1 MSPETIARSVQQ
13 LNAAGVTWPTTHR
26 VAVTVRLAG
35 LADVIALGDG
45 VLEVPEAARAAFGH
59 VLRSAGSEADPA
71 AALREI
77 SKVQRVLSVMEQ
89 TAPLAPPRTPATT
102 DALVEP
108 VETEAPRTE
117 TAATPTQATRTPATS
132 TPDRAATSGARSL
145 PIRPVR
151 RAATDG
157 PA

>member
-1 MSPETIARSVQQ
+1 MSPETIARSVQR

-45 VLEVPEAARAAFGH
+45 VLEGPEAARAAFGH
-59 VLRSAGSEADPA
+59 ELRTAGRDADPA

-77 SKVQRVLSVMEQ
+77 SKIQRVLSVMERA
-89 TAPLAPPRTPATT
+89 APDAPVPSRPQA
-102 DALVEP
+102 AANAPMEP
-108 VETEAPRTE
+108 VEIEAP
-117 TAATPTQATRTPATS
+117 ATPTQLSSTPAS
-132 TPDRAATSGARSL
+132 SPPDPTATSAPLAL
-145 PIRPVR
+145 PVRPVR
-151 RAATDG
+151 RAVTDG

>member
-13 LNAAGVTWPTTHR
+13 LNAAGVSWPTTHR

-45 VLEVPEAARAAFGH
+45 VLEGPEAARAAFGH
-59 VLRSAGSEADPA
+59 VLRSAGRGADPA

-89 TAPLAPPRTPATT
+89 AAPDALVPSRTPAAA
-102 DALVEP
+102 DVRVEP
-108 VETEAPRTE
+108 VEAPTTQTR
-117 TAATPTQATRTPATS
+117 ATQTPAS
-132 TPDRAATSGARSL
+132 PTPDPTATSGPRAL
-145 PIRPVR
+145 PVRPVR
-151 RAATDG
+151 RAVTDG

>member
-45 VLEVPEAARAAFGH
+45 VLVVPE
-59 VLRSAGSEADPA
+59 
-71 AALREI
+71 
-77 SKVQRVLSVMEQ
+77 
-89 TAPLAPPRTPATT
+89 
-102 DALVEP
+102 ALVEP
-108 VETEAPRTE
+108 VEAPATRSRPTR
-117 TAATPTQATRTPATS
+117 TAASSLPEPT
-132 TPDRAATSGARSL
+132 ATSGPRVL
-145 PIRPVR
+145 PVRPVR

>member
-1 MSPETIARSVQQ
+1 MSPETIARSVQR

-45 VLEVPEAARAAFGH
+45 VLEGPEAARAAFGH
-59 VLRSAGSEADPA
+59 VLRTAGRDADPA

-89 TAPLAPPRTPATT
+89 AAP
-102 DALVEP
+102 DALVPSHPPAAADAPVEP
-108 VETEAPRTE
+108 VEIEAP
-117 TAATPTQATRTPATS
+117 ASPTPASS
-132 TPDRAATSGARSL
+132 TPDSAATSGPRAL
-145 PIRPVR
+145 PVRPVR
-151 RAATDG
+151 RAVTDG

>member
-1 MSPETIARSVQQ
+1 MSLETIARSVQQ

-59 VLRSAGSEADPA
+59 VLRSAGGEADPA

-89 TAPLAPPRTPATT
+89 TAPLVPPRTPATT

-108 VETEAPRTE
+108 VETPATRSRPTRSRPTR
-117 TAATPTQATRTPATS
+117 TAASSPPEPT
-132 TPDRAATSGARSL
+132 ATSGPRVL
-145 PIRPVR
+145 PVRPVR

>member
-13 LNAAGVTWPTTHR
+13 LNAAGVSWPTTHR

-45 VLEVPEAARAAFGH
+45 VLEGPEAARAAFGH
-59 VLRSAGSEADPA
+59 VLRSAGRDADPA

-89 TAPLAPPRTPATT
+89 AVPDALVPSCTPAAT

-108 VETEAPRTE
+108 VEAPT
-117 TAATPTQATRTPATS
+117 TQTPATETTAS
-132 TPDRAATSGARSL
+132 PALDPAATSGPRAL
-145 PIRPVR
+145 PVRPVR

>member
-89 TAPLAPPRTPATT
+89 APVPPRTPAAT
-102 DALVEP
+102 DALVES
-108 VETEAPRTE
+108 VEAPATRSRPTR
-117 TAATPTQATRTPATS
+117 TAASSLPEPT
-132 TPDRAATSGARSL
+132 ATSGPRAL
-145 PIRPVR
+145 PVRPVR

>member
-26 VAVTVRLAG
+26 MAVTVRLAG

-45 VLEVPEAARAAFGH
+45 VLEGPEAARAAFGH
-59 VLRSAGSEADPA
+59 VLRTAGRDADPA

-89 TAPLAPPRTPATT
+89 A
-102 DALVEP
+102 EP
-108 VETEAPRTE
+108 VEIEAP
-117 TAATPTQATRTPATS
+117 ATQIQAGPAPATRTLDP
-132 TPDRAATSGARSL
+132 AATSDPQAL
-145 PIRPVR
+145 PVRPVR

>member
-1 MSPETIARSVQQ
+1 MSPETIARSVQR

-45 VLEVPEAARAAFGH
+45 VLEGPEAARAAFGH
-59 VLRSAGSEADPA
+59 VLRTAGKDADPA

-77 SKVQRVLSVMEQ
+77 SKVQRVLSVLEQ
-89 TAPLAPPRTPATT
+89 AAPEDLLPPRPPAAA
-102 DALVEP
+102 DARVEP
-108 VETEAPRTE
+108 VEIEAPAPQTQASQTQASPTPDP
-117 TAATPTQATRTPATS
+117 TAASGP
-132 TPDRAATSGARSL
+132 RAL
-145 PIRPVR
+145 PVRPVR
-151 RAATDG
+151 RAVTDG

>member
-1 MSPETIARSVQQ
+1 MSPETIARSVQR

-45 VLEVPEAARAAFGH
+45 VLEGPEAARAAFGH
-59 VLRSAGSEADPA
+59 VLRTAGREADPA

-77 SKVQRVLSVMEQ
+77 SKVQRVLSVMEHA
-89 TAPLAPPRTPATT
+89 APDMVVPSRPQAAAAARM
-102 DALVEP
+102 EP
-108 VETEAPRTE
+108 VEIEAP
-117 TAATPTQATRTPATS
+117 ATQAPATRTPDPVATS
-132 TPDRAATSGARSL
+132 DPRAL
-145 PIRPVR
+145 PVRPVR
-151 RAATDG
+151 RAVTDG

>member
-45 VLEVPEAARAAFGH
+45 VLEGPEAARAAFGH
-59 VLRSAGSEADPA
+59 VLRTAGRDADPA

-89 TAPLAPPRTPATT
+89 TAPDALAPSPTPAAT

-108 VETEAPRTE
+108 VEAPS
-117 TAATPTQATRTPATS
+117 TQTRTSQSPES
-132 TPDRAATSGARSL
+132 SIPDPTGTSGPRAL
-145 PIRPVR
+145 PVRPVR
-151 RAATDG
+151 RAVTDG

>member
-45 VLEVPEAARAAFGH
+45 VLEGPEAARAAFGH
-59 VLRSAGSEADPA
+59 VLRTAGKDADPA

-89 TAPLAPPRTPATT
+89 APPDVLVPSRTRAEVG
-102 DALVEP
+102 ALVEP
-108 VETEAPRTE
+108 V
-117 TAATPTQATRTPATS
+117 AASATQTPATQTTAS
-132 TPDRAATSGARSL
+132 PVPDPTATSGPRAL
-145 PIRPVR
+145 PVRPVR
-151 RAATDG
+151 RADTDG

>member
-45 VLEVPEAARAAFGH
+45 VLEGPEAARAAFGH
-59 VLRSAGSEADPA
+59 VLRTAGRDADPA

-89 TAPLAPPRTPATT
+89 TAPDALAPSPTPAAT
-102 DALVEP
+102 DALAGP
-108 VETEAPRTE
+108 VETEGPS
-117 TAATPTQATRTPATS
+117 TRTPAS
-132 TPDRAATSGARSL
+132 SPSDPAGTSGPRAL
-145 PIRPVR
+145 PVRPVR
-151 RAATDG
+151 RAVTDG

>member
-1 MSPETIARSVQQ
+1 MSPETIARSVQR

-45 VLEVPEAARAAFGH
+45 VLEGPEAARAAFGH
-59 VLRSAGSEADPA
+59 VLRTAGREADPA

-89 TAPLAPPRTPATT
+89 AAPDAPVASRPPAAADT
-102 DALVEP
+102 LVEP
-108 VETEAPRTE
+108 VEIESPASP
-117 TAATPTQATRTPATS
+117 TPASQTPASS
-132 TPDRAATSGARSL
+132 TPDPTATSGPRAL
-145 PIRPVR
+145 PVRPVR
-151 RAATDG
+151 RAAIDG

>member
-45 VLEVPEAARAAFGH
+45 VLEGPEAARAAFGH
-59 VLRSAGSEADPA
+59 VLRTAGRDADPA

-89 TAPLAPPRTPATT
+89 AAADAAVEPGEAPASRTRAGSTPA
-102 DALVEP
+102 P
-108 VETEAPRTE
+108 
-117 TAATPTQATRTPATS
+117 S
-132 TPDRAATSGARSL
+132 TPDPTAASGPRAL
-145 PIRPVR
+145 PVRPVR

>member
-45 VLEVPEAARAAFGH
+45 VLEGPEAARAAFGH
-59 VLRSAGSEADPA
+59 VLRTAGKDADPA

-89 TAPLAPPRTPATT
+89 APPDALVPSRTRAEVG
-102 DALVEP
+102 ALVEP
-108 VETEAPRTE
+108 VAASAP
-117 TAATPTQATRTPATS
+117 ASP
-132 TPDRAATSGARSL
+132 TPDPAATSGPRAL
-145 PIRPVR
+145 PVRPVR
-151 RAATDG
+151 RADTDG

>member
-45 VLEVPEAARAAFGH
+45 VLEVPEA
-59 VLRSAGSEADPA
+59 DPA

-77 SKVQRVLSVMEQ
+77 STVQRVLSVMEQ
-89 TAPLAPPRTPATT
+89 APVPPRTPAAT

-108 VETEAPRTE
+108 VEAPATRSRPTR
-117 TAATPTQATRTPATS
+117 TAASSLPEPT
-132 TPDRAATSGARSL
+132 ATSGPRVL
-145 PIRPVR
+145 PVRPVR

>member
-13 LNAAGVTWPTTHR
+13 LNAAGVSWPTTHR

-45 VLEVPEAARAAFGH
+45 VLEGPEAARAAFGH
-59 VLRSAGSEADPA
+59 VLRSAGRDADPA

-89 TAPLAPPRTPATT
+89 AVPDALVPSRTPAAT

-108 VETEAPRTE
+108 VEAST
-117 TAATPTQATRTPATS
+117 TQTPATQTTAS
-132 TPDRAATSGARSL
+132 PTPDPTATSGPRAL
-145 PIRPVR
+145 PVRPVR
-151 RAATDG
+151 RAVTDG